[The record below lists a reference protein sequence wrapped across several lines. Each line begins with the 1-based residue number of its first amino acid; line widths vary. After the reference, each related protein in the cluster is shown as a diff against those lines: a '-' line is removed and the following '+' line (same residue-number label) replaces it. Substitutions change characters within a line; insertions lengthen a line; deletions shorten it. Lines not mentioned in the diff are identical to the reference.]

1 MKMIVMM
8 LGVGLALADPSP
20 LKDISDGTQTP
31 IHYRPFH
38 KDMVGPAS
46 SGGRDFEEQDPNWS
60 KDSYT
65 GPHQQGW
72 NEEASKASYWSYD
85 HEAGAVGTGG
95 MKPHNHHRNPA
106 NVDENGQ
113 WDSKRAE
120 SEDESDLWDAYM
132 KKEKFFS
139 LDHQGKK
146 TVKDIDGGS
155 EEHRLTNLDSHAGTY
170 MMPKDHFQF
179 FSTAADVC
187 NPEPVTRGKKQVNII
202 AGLRSRHNSGH
213 TYQGCSLDNC
223 AMTVMYACSFMC
235 TTCQAKWCRDEC
247 QGKKEKL
254 GSCYKIWDD
263 ISANKCKNGFE
274 TVMDDTVAEDKKV
287 YVLNEDAPVA

>member
-8 LGVGLALADPSP
+8 LGVGLALADPQDLGS
-20 LKDISDGTQTP
+20 ITVGSQTP
-31 IHYRPFH
+31 VHYRPFN

-46 SGGRDFEEQDPNWS
+46 SGGRAFEEQDPNWS
-60 KDSYT
+60 ADSYT

-95 MKPHNHHRNPA
+95 MKVHNHHRLA
-106 NVDENGQ
+106 ADVDEDGQ
-113 WDSKRAE
+113 WDSKAAE
-120 SEDESDLWDAYM
+120 GTDEAALWDAYM

-139 LDHQGKK
+139 MEHQGGK
-146 TVKDIDGGS
+146 TIKNIDGGS
-155 EEHRLTNLDSHAGTY
+155 EEHRLKNLDSHAGTY
-170 MMPKDHFQF
+170 MMPKDHFRF
-179 FSTAADVC
+179 FSKADQVC
-187 NPEPVTRGKKQVNII
+187 NPEPVQKGNSQANVI

-235 TTCQAKWCRDEC
+235 QTCQAKWCRDEC
-247 QGKKEKL
+247 QAKKSKL
-254 GSCYKIWDD
+254 GSCIKVWDD
-263 ISANKCKNGFE
+263 ISDNKCTDAFQS
-274 TVMDDTVAEDKKV
+274 KV
-287 YVLNEDAPVA
+287 GDNQVLAEDAPVTADF